1 MMSNIY
7 VSEIHFKGHKNQSKL
22 VFLQSAEDTV
32 GVWLAQMPLNKNDVA
47 LMR

>member
-7 VSEIHFKGHKNQSKL
+7 VTEIQSKGDKNQSKL
-22 VFLQSAEDTV
+22 VVFQSAEDTV
-32 GVWLAQMPLNKNDVA
+32 GVWLAQMPLSKNDVA